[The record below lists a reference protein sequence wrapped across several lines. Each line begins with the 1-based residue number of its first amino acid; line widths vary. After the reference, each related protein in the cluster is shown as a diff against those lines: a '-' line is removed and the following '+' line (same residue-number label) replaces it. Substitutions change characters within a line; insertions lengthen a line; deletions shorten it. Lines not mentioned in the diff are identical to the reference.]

1 MCTPGS
7 SSIYTTD
14 PSPSPSTVEHRINS
28 IQNTVYLRVPV
39 LALYCSSYT
48 QGNCLR
54 SSDVTYPM
62 WSFVQ
67 VTLLFFQEKKKPES
81 LGRRHTVTD
90 LRTRDF
96 YGTFPYN
103 ALLHKNRYT
112 RDRFSSLLKLLK
124 LHIASPN
131 SKCSSAIYKPWTK
144 YQTVTWKSRV
154 PAINIWKLTSCA
166 ALQER
171 HIHHYVL
178 IHFLMS

>member
-1 MCTPGS
+1 MRTPGS

-112 RDRFSSLLKLLK
+112 RDRFSSFHCLNFIS
-124 LHIASPN
+124 LHLTQNVVVLFINHGQNTRRSHENREFQLSIFGSLHHVPL
-131 SKCSSAIYKPWTK
+131 YK
-144 YQTVTWKSRV
+144 SD
-154 PAINIWKLTSCA
+154 IFIITS
-166 ALQER
+166 LF
-171 HIHHYVL
+171 I
-178 IHFLMS
+178 F